1 MQHSKDMVTSC
12 HQTRSAAKDGVTVFS
27 DFVPEHTNPKF
38 DTSTIKFRR
47 ILSKSGYSELIMY
60 FESTIIDHIVGFL
73 NEQCAALPILRTDLE
88 TIILFSSA
96 FEDMNN
102 SVRNSCHQ
110 TNLKIKKVKTI
121 LAGTHKEST
130 RLVSLN
136 AKIQLEKSELKAWDA
151 QQAHF
156 ADVQTF
162 ESTIKLNVGG
172 RQYFTSLSTLR
183 QYPDTMLGAMFS
195 GRHTILPD
203 ADGSYF
209 IDRDGTHFRHILN
222 LLRSPK
228 TCKVVSELPLSV
240 QEELKCEC
248 DYYGLFDLMF
258 PCNVPFPCRNG
269 TDKEIEITQD
279 EEGRFCV
286 NERLISVCSN
296 CGSAEY
302 SNCGIPYSYKPY
314 ESYIPHF
321 KRIVVEKGGKV
332 LPAQPILKGF
342 CYNCNRRNN

>member
-1 MQHSKDMVTSC
+1 M
-12 HQTRSAAKDGVTVFS
+12 GLFS
-27 DFVPEHTNPKF
+27 DFVPEHTNPKL
-38 DTSTIKFRR
+38 DTTTPTIKFRR
-47 ILSKSGYSELIMY
+47 ILSKSGHSEVNMY

-121 LAGTHKEST
+121 LAGAQKEST

-136 AKIQLEKSELKAWDA
+136 AKIQLEKSELQEA

-172 RQYFTSLSTLR
+172 HPFFTSLSTLR

-195 GRHTILPD
+195 GRHTVLPD

-209 IDRDGTHFRHILN
+209 IDRDGTHFRYILN

-228 TCKVVSELPLSV
+228 TCKVVAELPLSV

-248 DYYGLFDLMF
+248 DY
-258 PCNVPFPCRNG
+258 V
-269 TDKEIEITQD
+269 
-279 EEGRFCV
+279 
-286 NERLISVCSN
+286 
-296 CGSAEY
+296 
-302 SNCGIPYSYKPY
+302 
-314 ESYIPHF
+314 
-321 KRIVVEKGGKV
+321 
-332 LPAQPILKGF
+332 
-342 CYNCNRRNN
+342 